1 MLLGLNMS
9 SKPGQWLLIPSWQDQ
24 KFSPS
29 CWQNYSRITCLKYP
43 WGSAVVFIK
52 HDQGGCVDI
61 IKMSSYQYRDH
72 HDKDKSVVRS
82 SYLYNGDPSTWKDYL
97 YINSLRLRD
106 IQCGAIITPVN
117 FLKNPHKRHTHSS
130 PVRARYGMYFVD
142 SHSDL
147 HYASG
152 TAAIMSDVGNIMSY
166 WVAL

>member
-1 MLLGLNMS
+1 MTTSTVFSILLTKLQHNNLFKISIRFCSGFHHTW
-9 SKPGQWLLIPSWQDQ
+9 P
-24 KFSPS
+24 
-29 CWQNYSRITCLKYP
+29 
-43 WGSAVVFIK
+43 
-52 HDQGGCVDI
+52 GGCVDI
-61 IKMSSYQYRDH
+61 IKMPSYQYRDH
-72 HDKDKSVVRS
+72 HDKDNSVVRS
-82 SYLYNGDPSTWKDYL
+82 SYLNNGDTSTWKDYL

-106 IQCGAIITPVN
+106 IQCGAVITRIN
-117 FLKNPHKRHTHSS
+117 FVKNPHKRHTHSS